1 MDFLFPYD
9 IVEENGFYG
18 MKDCKGNF
26 VVPCIMDM
34 IHNLEDEELGLSL
47 WADYGCVYLYKDDKI
62 GFFTNSGKYIAP
74 EYDEGMA
81 SPDRDI
87 YVRKGD
93 QYAVFYSP
101 DYEYRA
107 IEGEDSILTEYEL
120 YDDLSIEEECER
132 YIIRTDYTLGETI
145 ILKGCGPDMKSSMMG
160 QVIYIDDE
168 HVIVKVECIDRLL
181 SIDLNRYCL
190 TEENVEKITGK
201 KAADLRTYEHDRF
214 LDALDPET
222 LYPCNVFNIPGFDP
236 MEFA

>member
-9 IVEENGFYG
+9 IVVEN
-18 MKDCKGNF
+18 D
-26 VVPCIMDM
+26 
-34 IHNLEDEELGLSL
+34 ELGLSL

-107 IEGEDSILTEYEL
+107 IEAENSILNEDEL

-132 YIIRTDYTLGETI
+132 YIIRTDYTIGEVIT
-145 ILKGCGPDMKSSMMG
+145 LKGCGPDMESHMSG
-160 QVIYIDDE
+160 EVIHIDDE
-168 HVIVKVECIDRLL
+168 HVIVKVKCYTRLL
-181 SIDLNRYCL
+181 AADLNRYCL
-190 TEENVEKITGK
+190 SDEDVERITGK
-201 KAADLRTYEHDRF
+201 KAEDLRTYEHDRF
-214 LDALDPET
+214 IDALDPYS
-222 LYPCNVFNIPGFDP
+222 LYPYNVFGVPGYDP